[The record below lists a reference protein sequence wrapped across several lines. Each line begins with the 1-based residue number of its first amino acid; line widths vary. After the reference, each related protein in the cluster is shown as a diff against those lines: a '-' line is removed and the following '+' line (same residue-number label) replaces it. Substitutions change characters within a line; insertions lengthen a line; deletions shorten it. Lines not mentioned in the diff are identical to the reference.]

1 MNQSRTQPKDDGAAA
16 DRLQTR
22 GARPDVAA
30 DTQTASANPGVSEPT
45 ELGVDDIDNAFALDW
60 RGKLMRRLM
69 TQGAALFSK
78 YVRLEIER
86 PEEFPPPPA
95 LIVANHGFGGVVD
108 PNGSVVTH
116 VLNQVLGDPDTPFVF
131 LMHEAAWKVG
141 VGPLFEPAGFRPAG
155 RRPAMEGLAHGGYV
169 FVMPG
174 GDIEASKPFR
184 DRNKIVFGGRTGF
197 GKLAIEAG
205 VPIIPLV
212 VSGAGETVLV
222 LSNGERVA
230 KALRLPQLA
239 RQKAIP
245 ISVALPW
252 GINVGVAGAIGYLP
266 LPAKMRAAVLP
277 AMEPLD
283 GESGDEFATRVEAA
297 MQAKLTEMTE
307 GRIPLIGTRMP
318 KVNLTLPALPWR
330 SQQAN
335 AAVDASQTAPGSD
348 VTSSDQ
354 ERPK

>member
-1 MNQSRTQPKDDGAAA
+1 MNRPTTPSDLHPGESEQLLGAAA
-16 DRLQTR
+16 DPV
-22 GARPDVAA
+22 GAD
-30 DTQTASANPGVSEPT
+30 DIG
-45 ELGVDDIDNAFALDW
+45 DDIDDAFALDW

-78 YVRLEIER
+78 YVRLEVER
-86 PEEFPPPPA
+86 PDTLPPPPA

-108 PNGSVVTH
+108 PNGSVVAH
-116 VLNQVLGDPDTPFVF
+116 VLNKIIGDPDTPFVF
-131 LMHEAAWKVG
+131 LMHEAAWTIG
-141 VGPLFEPAGFRPAG
+141 VGPFFEPAGFRPAG

-174 GDIEASKPFR
+174 GDIEASKPFK

-222 LSNGERVA
+222 LSNGARLA
-230 KALRLPQLA
+230 KALRLPELA

-245 ISVALPW
+245 INIALPW
-252 GINVGVAGAIGYLP
+252 GLNIGLAGAIGYLP
-266 LPAKMRAAVLP
+266 LPAKMRAALLP
-277 AMEPLD
+277 PMEALP
-283 GESGDEFATRVEAA
+283 GETGDEFAARVEAA

-307 GRIPLIGTRMP
+307 GRVPILGTKIPKLRLPLPPLAGRSMP
-318 KVNLTLPALPWR
+318 LPSLPLPSR
-330 SQQAN
+330 PRTSPPET
-335 AAVDASQTAPGSD
+335 DA
-348 VTSSDQ
+348 
-354 ERPK
+354 